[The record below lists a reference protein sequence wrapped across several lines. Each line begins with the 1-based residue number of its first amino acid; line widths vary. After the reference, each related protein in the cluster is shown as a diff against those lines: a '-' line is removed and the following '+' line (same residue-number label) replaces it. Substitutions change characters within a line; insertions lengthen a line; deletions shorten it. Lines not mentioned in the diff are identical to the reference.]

1 LLLMVISLD
10 DVGQWRNPI
19 HIRLSTLLFVFFFP
33 GPLFSQQ
40 LGAQKIHKYKRA

>member
-1 LLLMVISLD
+1 MTESHPYQTID
-10 DVGQWRNPI
+10 
-19 HIRLSTLLFVFFFP
+19 LFVFFFP